1 MHDENNHHACSAQR
15 QFHQAK
21 SSSHP
26 TVNKRYHSQIW
37 YIVMKIHDF
46 IVLKKSNVLWYLNIS
61 RIKYSIK
68 CIWRPIKALK
78 LLNLSFSLISES
90 LKTLRPV
97 ILKVKNNGL
106 SFHSAIMNRRADAC
120 YITKHTCNWSI
131 EYCSRDYRQ
140 FDN

>member
-1 MHDENNHHACSAQR
+1 MRVQPKGRFMKQYLHQILPSISAVTL
-15 QFHQAK
+15 K
-21 SSSHP
+21 YD
-26 TVNKRYHSQIW
+26 N
-37 YIVMKIHDF
+37 IVMKIHNF